1 MFEQKNIG
9 IKLNFSILLQGFLIN
24 DCQAQSC
31 NFYLHFILKIL
42 QKTPIT
48 TILLAFPVTF
58 DLPFNIKRFER

>member
-42 QKTPIT
+42 QKTPNNNT
-48 TILLAFPVTF
+48 TCIPRY
-58 DLPFNIKRFER
+58 I

>member
-24 DCQAQSC
+24 VCQAQSC

-42 QKTPIT
+42 QKNTNNNT
-48 TILLAFPVTF
+48 TSFPRY
-58 DLPFNIKRFER
+58 I